1 MKLNQALMVIAAAML
16 WAPGATAQERAPIK
30 VGMSTALEGSAAP
43 LGQGMRAGV
52 EAAFAEQNARGGVHG
67 HPLELIVLDDGYE
80 PGRAAPNMR
89 ALIDQRGVFAVIGN
103 VGTPT
108 AAVAVPIANEK
119 KIPFWGAFTGAGLL
133 RKSPPDRY
141 VFNYR
146 ASYAEE
152 TAQIIQG
159 ALDQMGV
166 SPDKIG
172 FFTQNDA
179 YGDSGYV
186 GAVQALKAR
195 GYDRAERLV
204 HARYTRNTM
213 DVEEGLS
220 RLLDPRAQPEVV
232 IMVGTAAP
240 CAQMI
245 RLARERGYHPTFVA
259 VSFVGGDALL
269 KLLGPELAEGLVI
282 SQVVPHPEESDLP
295 AAAAFRA
302 ALPDRA
308 QRSFVSFEG
317 YMAGVSFAR
326 GLLDAP
332 AGADREAFIQ
342 QIESGQPW
350 ELGLGTLHRLSP
362 QEHQLSHVL
371 WPSVIRGGALR
382 TLHHWGELKKKG
394 GRHVAR

>member
-1 MKLNQALMVIAAAML
+1 MKKVTFLLTALAVALLCAA
-16 WAPGATAQERAPIK
+16 GATAQERAPIK

-67 HPLELIVLDDGYE
+67 RPLELIVLDDGYE

-220 RLLDPRAQPEVV
+220 RLLDPPRPARGRHHGRDRRALRADDPPRARARLPPDLRRRLLRGRRRAPE
-232 IMVGTAAP
+232 AP
-240 CAQMI
+240 GA
-245 RLARERGYHPTFVA
+245 RAGRGPRHLAGGPTPRRERP
-259 VSFVGGDALL
+259 
-269 KLLGPELAEGLVI
+269 PRRRR
-282 SQVVPHPEESDLP
+282 LP
-295 AAAAFRA
+295 RRA
-302 ALPDRA
+302 P
-308 QRSFVSFEG
+308 
-317 YMAGVSFAR
+317 
-326 GLLDAP
+326 
-332 AGADREAFIQ
+332 
-342 QIESGQPW
+342 
-350 ELGLGTLHRLSP
+350 
-362 QEHQLSHVL
+362 
-371 WPSVIRGGALR
+371 
-382 TLHHWGELKKKG
+382 
-394 GRHVAR
+394 